1 MEFKLILVVG
11 GDEALK
17 KHWSSLG
24 VVDGIPVIFLG
35 CLKML
40 AYPRRWMNLRYQT
53 MTRWRYNGNI

>member
-1 MEFKLILVVG
+1 MGFKLILVVG

-40 AYPRRWMNLRYQT
+40 AYP
-53 MTRWRYNGNI
+53 